1 MTQVRFVIP
10 VIAATLIV
18 ATFFYFSADAE
29 NTAVGKGARP
39 PSAVSVITVSEQ
51 DVAQSRELPGR
62 TSAYRIAQVRPQ
74 VTGIIL
80 QRLFKEGSRVE
91 AGTQLYQLDDA
102 QYEVALQRAEATLA
116 EARAAKLSAE
126 RTLKRYQTLLG
137 TNAIS
142 QQGFDDAEVAL
153 ARTSAGVAVAEAA
166 TAAAKLDLNYTRV
179 YAPIS
184 GYIGKSL
191 VTEGA
196 LVTANQQTSLVTIT
210 QLDPIYVD
218 IQRPSTEQLPT
229 GDGAPIT
236 VTLSDRSAI
245 GGYVGEGQ
253 LQFSDVLVDESTGA
267 VQLRALFPNPDKRL
281 LPGMFVNA
289 LLDLGTERGI
299 LVPQNA
305 VVRDH
310 DGKPFVWRVDDQ
322 NLVHQVYV
330 TTERAIQ
337 NQWFVTDGLQDGDS
351 IVIEGMHRVAD
362 NAPVA
367 PYAGTQ

>member
-1 MTQVRFVIP
+1 M
-10 VIAATLIV
+10 
-18 ATFFYFSADAE
+18 
-29 NTAVGKGARP
+29 
-39 PSAVSVITVSEQ
+39 
-51 DVAQSRELPGR
+51 
-62 TSAYRIAQVRPQ
+62 
-74 VTGIIL
+74 
-80 QRLFKEGSRVE
+80 
-91 AGTQLYQLDDA
+91 
-102 QYEVALQRAEATLA
+102 
-116 EARAAKLSAE
+116 
-126 RTLKRYQTLLG
+126 
-137 TNAIS
+137 
-142 QQGFDDAEVAL
+142 
-153 ARTSAGVAVAEAA
+153 
-166 TAAAKLDLNYTRV
+166 
-179 YAPIS
+179 
-184 GYIGKSL
+184 
-191 VTEGA
+191 
-196 LVTANQQTSLVTIT
+196 TANQQTSLVTIT